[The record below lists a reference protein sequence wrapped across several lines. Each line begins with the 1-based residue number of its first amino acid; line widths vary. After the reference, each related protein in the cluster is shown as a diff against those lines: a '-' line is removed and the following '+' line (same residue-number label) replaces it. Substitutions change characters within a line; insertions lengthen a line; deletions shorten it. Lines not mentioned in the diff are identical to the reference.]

1 MTDTTVGVIQK
12 LQSAMTRTLKLS
24 HHYVINP
31 VIDFE
36 VATDT
41 PSTTQE
47 IIDQVIAELEGRGR
61 SVAKPVITRQIAGD
75 TPLMTL
81 AEGLEGDFD
90 VIISTGFGETM
101 FPKLVICAD
110 IQKALRQRF
119 TNAIGYI
126 SDGVAEAWMPAF
138 SPDDVAAIA
147 AKIEE
152 HVIEPYLASRE
163 ISFTA
168 NRSKTAED
176 VADE

>member
-24 HHYVINP
+24 HHYVVNP

-36 VATDT
+36 VAEDAPQVTL
-41 PSTTQE
+41 E
-47 IIDQVIAELEGRGR
+47 IVDQVIAELEGRGR
-61 SVAKPVITRQIAGD
+61 SVATPVITRQTAGD

-81 AEGLEGDFD
+81 IEGLEGDFD
-90 VIISTGFGETM
+90 VIITTGFGDTV

-110 IQKALRQRF
+110 IQKAICQRF

-126 SDGVAEAWMPAF
+126 SDGEADAWMPAF
-138 SPDDVAAIA
+138 SPGNAAAIA
-147 AKIEE
+147 TKIEE
-152 HVIEPYLASRE
+152 HIIEPYLASRE

-168 NRSKTAED
+168 NRNKTVED